1 MFLIYVACEIGFHGD
16 NCQTLC
22 IYPSYGKNCHM
33 ECNCTIDNCN
43 HVWGCR
49 KESEGT
55 FSLHFISSLKLHL
68 YFVIQ
73 HKIVNFCCFCTIFK
87 IKVCAFNRHYKY

>member
-16 NCQTLC
+16 NCQMLC
-22 IYPSYGKNCHM
+22 IYPSFGENCQM

-43 HVWGCR
+43 HVSGCR

-55 FSLHFISSLKLHL
+55 FSLHFISLL
-68 YFVIQ
+68 
-73 HKIVNFCCFCTIFK
+73 
-87 IKVCAFNRHYKY
+87 